1 MTTPIENL
9 DFTAIMPRYY
19 VLRPVSDQTS
29 IKARIVA
36 GKQPGDTDEN
46 IKIPAG
52 VHQLIVDYPKKVW
65 YSIYGPDGIIV
76 GEDGPVS
83 AKVVRAVVSK
93 PGTLS
98 VFTSAPTS
106 EQSTT
111 ALGLT
116 IIPGQAPV

>member
-1 MTTPIENL
+1 MTSPIEKL
-9 DFTAIMPRYY
+9 DLTGIMPRYY

-29 IKARIVA
+29 VKARIVA
-36 GKQPGDTDEN
+36 GKQAGDSNEN

-52 VHQLIVDYPKKVW
+52 VHQLIIDYPKKVW
-65 YSIYGPDGIIV
+65 YSIYGPDGMIV

-83 AKVVRAVVSK
+83 AKVVRAVCSK
-93 PGTLS
+93 PGMLS

-106 EQSTT
+106 EQATT
-111 ALGLT
+111 TLGLT